1 MFFFFSLR
9 ELRWGLSLTTCALR
23 ACPFGIRAN
32 NLQPKLKQLSVVLTT
47 VDTTKQGVGRAECIE
62 AIGEDYATCAV
73 GREAQSHPIPFEFPT
88 FQHWHIEIWKAQ
100 RLPNKK
106 IPPFTTLRMENGG
119 FLHCV
124 QRFCK

>member
-1 MFFFFSLR
+1 M
-9 ELRWGLSLTTCALR
+9 SLTTCALR

-88 FQHWHIEIWKAQ
+88 LQHFALKYGKLKASQ
-100 RLPNKK
+100 SKK

-119 FLHCV
+119 FLHIAAAIKFMV
-124 QRFCK
+124 